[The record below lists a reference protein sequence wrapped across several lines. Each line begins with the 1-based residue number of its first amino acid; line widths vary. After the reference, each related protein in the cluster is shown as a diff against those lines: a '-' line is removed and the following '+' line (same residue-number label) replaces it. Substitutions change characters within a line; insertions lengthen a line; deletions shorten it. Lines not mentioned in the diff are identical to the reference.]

1 LQYNIIELNKHRR
14 SNKLIELSQN
24 KAKDYLKAEILYE
37 LNLTKEKL
45 KLFEKKYEKSLE
57 EFEAQ
62 LKNEKENFEK
72 WDDYIEWKSYK
83 KNMNDIKKKLID
95 IENENIK
102 ITG

>member
-1 LQYNIIELNKHRR
+1 M
-14 SNKLIELSQN
+14 IELSQN
-24 KAKDYLKAEILYE
+24 KAKDYIKAEILYE

-45 KLFEKKYEKSLE
+45 KLFEKKYGKSLE

-62 LKNEKENFEK
+62 LEEEKENFEK

-83 KNMNDIKKKLID
+83 KNMDNIEKRLID

>member
-1 LQYNIIELNKHRR
+1 
-14 SNKLIELSQN
+14 LIELSQN

-83 KNMNDIKKKLID
+83 KNMNDIKKRLID

>member
-1 LQYNIIELNKHRR
+1 M
-14 SNKLIELSQN
+14 IELSQK

-37 LNLTKEKL
+37 LNLTNEKL
-45 KLFEKKYEKSLE
+45 KLFERKYGKSLE
-57 EFEAQ
+57 QFENEIT
-62 LKNEKENFEK
+62 KNKENFKK

-83 KNMNDIKKKLID
+83 KNLDDIEKRLNE

>member
-1 LQYNIIELNKHRR
+1 M
-14 SNKLIELSQN
+14 IELSQN
-24 KAKDYLKAEILYE
+24 KAKDYLKAEILYG

-45 KLFEKKYEKSLE
+45 KLFEKKYGKSLE

-83 KNMNDIKKKLID
+83 KNMDNIEKRLID

>member
-1 LQYNIIELNKHRR
+1 
-14 SNKLIELSQN
+14 LIELSQN

>member
-1 LQYNIIELNKHRR
+1 M
-14 SNKLIELSQN
+14 IELSQN

>member
-1 LQYNIIELNKHRR
+1 M
-14 SNKLIELSQN
+14 IELSQN
-24 KAKDYLKAEILYE
+24 KARDYLKAEILYE

-45 KLFEKKYEKSLE
+45 KLFEKKYGKSLE

-62 LKNEKENFEK
+62 LEEEKENFEK

-83 KNMNDIKKKLID
+83 KNMDDIEKRLID
-95 IENENIK
+95 IENDNIK

>member
-1 LQYNIIELNKHRR
+1 M
-14 SNKLIELSQN
+14 IELSQN

-45 KLFEKKYEKSLE
+45 KLFEKKYGKSLE

-62 LKNEKENFEK
+62 LEEEKENFEK

-83 KNMNDIKKKLID
+83 KNMDNIEKRLID

>member
-1 LQYNIIELNKHRR
+1 M
-14 SNKLIELSQN
+14 IELSQN

-83 KNMNDIKKKLID
+83 KNMNDIKKRLID